1 MIGSTPSFGFNP
13 LQPPL
18 QNQLQRQLAPIPQ
31 TQLVPQLAVP
41 SVAPQ
46 VDISAAPLDRSAGL
60 LNVIGSVVQ
69 MLSLIMATIKPGGG
83 YAAPASTPQT
93 VSAPQTVLPA
103 AGQAAAASAAPQ
115 SISASPDA
123 RLNSTL
129 SALAN
134 DPEGSRLLAA
144 ARANGFTI
152 EVGDPSA
159 AVGGTFD
166 KGNISCPSC
175 QAALDAGKQ
184 INGVTLP
191 SQKKIIINPNAPDF
205 EKTVVHELVHAATP
219 GDGNSQTEEG
229 IADVIGFRVANRI
242 TGKAVP
248 GDARSIFLNKIAN
261 YPGLTGVNGIR
272 NTLASLGLNA
282 GI

>member
-1 MIGSTPSFGFNP
+1 M
-13 LQPPL
+13 
-18 QNQLQRQLAPIPQ
+18 
-31 TQLVPQLAVP
+31 VP
-41 SVAPQ
+41 SLAPQ
-46 VDISAAPLDRSAGL
+46 VDLSAAQLDRNAGIAKA
-60 LNVIGSVVQ
+60 IGSVLQ
-69 MLSLIMATIKPGGG
+69 MLSVILADISGTKG
-83 YAAPASTPQT
+83 YPAPAP
-93 VSAPQTVLPA
+93 APQPILPA
-103 AGQAAAASAAPQ
+103 AQSATTSAAPQ

-129 SALAN
+129 SAIAN
-134 DPEGSRLLAA
+134 DPEGARLLAA
-144 ARANGFTI
+144 AQANGYTI

-159 AVGGTFD
+159 AIGGSFD
-166 KGNISCPSC
+166 KGNISCPGC
-175 QAALDAGKQ
+175 QAALDAGQQ

-229 IADVIGFRVANRI
+229 IADVIGYRVANRI

-261 YPGLTGVNGIR
+261 YPGLTGANGIR
-272 NTLASLGLNA
+272 NTLANLGLNA

>member
-31 TQLVPQLAVP
+31 TQLAPQLTVP
-41 SVAPQ
+41 PQ

-83 YAAPASTPQT
+83 YPAPA
-93 VSAPQTVLPA
+93 SAPQTVLPA

-134 DPEGSRLLAA
+134 DPEGARLLAA

-152 EVGDPSA
+152 EIGDPSA